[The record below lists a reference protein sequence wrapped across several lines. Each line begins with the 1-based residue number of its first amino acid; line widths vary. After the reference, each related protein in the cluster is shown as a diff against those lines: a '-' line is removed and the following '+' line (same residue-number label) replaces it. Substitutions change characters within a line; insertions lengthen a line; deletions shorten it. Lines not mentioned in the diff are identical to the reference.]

1 MKMQVHRIQSNNY
14 NYHTNFKSNRT
25 ALLQKSSN
33 IYRTKP
39 MVQKVAK
46 PANFI
51 DKGLQAI
58 LMTAMGTPIGMGI
71 GAYIASLFDA
81 STSSGMLGGM
91 LGGMGLGLF
100 IGVARYFIAASNP
113 DNDFPELGSSET
125 VDLLIRGPYAAYK
138 EAREESAKQR
148 EYARKYGPPPA
159 AERREYIPDSPA
171 DRQAQEWDRK
181 AAEAREKEAERR
193 IRRALRLD

>member
-1 MKMQVHRIQSNNY
+1 MQVQRIQNNNY
-14 NYHTNFKSNRT
+14 NYHTNFKSNKL
-25 ALLQKSSN
+25 ALLQKSAN

-100 IGVARYFIAASNP
+100 IGVARYFI
-113 DNDFPELGSSET
+113 
-125 VDLLIRGPYAAYK
+125 
-138 EAREESAKQR
+138 
-148 EYARKYGPPPA
+148 
-159 AERREYIPDSPA
+159 
-171 DRQAQEWDRK
+171 
-181 AAEAREKEAERR
+181 
-193 IRRALRLD
+193 